1 MPLTQA
7 KLNDLTRDLN
17 LSKEPAQLLGSRVRK
32 KYLLAPG
39 TTFYWYWECCLL
51 EYLLGYLFTFD
62 EASSLVCC
70 NNNADLIELLG
81 LNYDAIEWRLF
92 FDSPNRSL
100 KAAPLNNENKF
111 SPIPVGH

>member
-1 MPLTQA
+1 M
-7 KLNDLTRDLN
+7 
-17 LSKEPAQLLGSRVRK
+17 
-32 KYLLAPG
+32 
-39 TTFYWYWECCLL
+39 
-51 EYLLGYLFTFD
+51 FD